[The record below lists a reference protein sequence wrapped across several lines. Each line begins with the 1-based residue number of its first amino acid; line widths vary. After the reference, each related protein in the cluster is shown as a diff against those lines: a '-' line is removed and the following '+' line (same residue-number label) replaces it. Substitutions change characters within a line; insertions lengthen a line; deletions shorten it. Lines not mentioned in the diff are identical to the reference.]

1 MPSNTEKLKKLLS
14 QFTKDDCVLI
24 PINADPDSIGSAMA
38 MKRLLWHK
46 VNGVTISNI
55 NVIKRPDNLAMIRLL
70 QVKLT
75 PFEGI
80 DINNFNNFVLVD
92 SQPAHNPS
100 FSPLNFSVII
110 DHHPLTT
117 NVNALFTDI
126 RPLYGA
132 TASIM
137 TEYIKAAKIKPSM
150 KLATAL
156 FYGIKT
162 DTSNFERQA
171 LPEDM
176 RAFQYLFR
184 FINVTLA
191 RKIEFA
197 EITIQFLKYYQIA
210 LENMEIRGNRA
221 YVNLGPVV
229 NPDVCVL
236 IADFFMKI
244 YGIDWTIIAG
254 LYNKNL
260 IIIFRNNGI
269 RKDAGKLAKQRF
281 GDIGSAGG
289 HKSVARAEI
298 PLDHLKDIVD
308 YKTPGKLLRW
318 IIHKTF

>member
-1 MPSNTEKLKKLLS
+1 MTSNTEKLKKLLA

-46 VNGVTISNI
+46 VISVTISNI

-70 QVKLT
+70 GAKVI
-75 PFEGI
+75 PFEKI
-80 DINNFNNFVLVD
+80 DTNAFNNFVLVD
-92 SQPAHNPS
+92 SQPIHNPN
-100 FSPLNFSVII
+100 FSNLKFSVII
-110 DHHPLTT
+110 DHHPLT
-117 NVNALFTDI
+117 NIDASFSDI
-126 RPLYGA
+126 RPQYGA
-132 TASIM
+132 ASSIM
-137 TEYIKAAKIKPSM
+137 TEYLKAAKIKPSM
-150 KLATAL
+150 RLATAL

-162 DTSNFERQA
+162 DTSDFERQA

-197 EITIQFLKYYQIA
+197 EITIQFLKYYKIA
-210 LENMEIRGNRA
+210 LENMVIRGNRA
-221 YVNLGPVV
+221 YVNLGLVV

-236 IADFFMKI
+236 IADFFMKV
-244 YGIDWTIIAG
+244 YGIDWTFIAG
-254 LYNKNL
+254 LYKENL

-269 RKDAGKLAKQRF
+269 RKDAGKLAQRCF

-298 PLDHLKDIVD
+298 PLDRVKDVVD
-308 YKTPGKLLRW
+308 YKTPSKLLSW
-318 IIHKTF
+318 IIHKTV